1 MYMNMPSGFDTMPDT
16 YCLSLNGC
24 VYSLCESSRVVFML
38 TCEVYMQVG
47 FTKLMH
53 DRYVFMKLE
62 INIIGDPAMQSIDD
76 NIVMDFGFYEYC
88 TTSSKDISFKSSQYY
103 GS

>member
-1 MYMNMPSGFDTMPDT
+1 MYMNMPSGFDIMPDT

-38 TCEVYMQVG
+38 ICEDYMQVG
-47 FTKLMH
+47 FTKLMP

-62 INIIGDPAMQSIDD
+62 ILIIGDPAMQSIDD
-76 NIVMDFGFYEYC
+76 KYSHGFW
-88 TTSSKDISFKSSQYY
+88 FL
-103 GS
+103 